1 MFFVNRL
8 FCLVLKTQCSFTERH
23 IFLKPFQPKLF
34 RDAVGLMNLRL
45 SDGGKYD
52 REIAPAL
59 LAHEMGHMM
68 GAADHDGQGVAK
80 GCQGKYIM
88 TPSVGYGHNTWSYC
102 SR

>member
-1 MFFVNRL
+1 MTLHVSN
-8 FCLVLKTQCSFTERH
+8 
-23 IFLKPFQPKLF
+23 
-34 RDAVGLMNLRL
+34 
-45 SDGGKYD
+45 GGKYD

-68 GAADHDGQGVAK
+68 GAGAHDGQTGVAEHCK
-80 GCQGKYIM
+80 GKYIM